1 MRRWTLLLLSASGF
15 ALASRATDAHA
26 QQGDGPPPGSV
37 VVPSQNGDVI
47 VTPGSTTVTE
57 STVPPPGYGAPGADA
72 NDYLPS
78 SSRPVTDTSSS
89 SDGFDMSRGGSGEP
103 VVHGEKGSAAILGKR
118 SVSVP
123 PIHTV
128 KKGDT
133 LWDLSGRYYGNPWK
147 WPKVWSYNPQIMNPH
162 WIYPGDQIRMRLGGN
177 GSYGS
182 AALDGTG
189 NGGFVDRRPAV
200 PADTVFLRSQGLIDD
215 PKRDVWGELVGAR
228 EDQMLLSD
236 GNHVYL
242 QLKPGK
248 DVRIGQQL
256 TIFREVRRPEKV
268 PGARRPPGMIIAIK
282 GTVRVDH
289 WDPKSRVAR
298 GEIVE
303 SVDVI
308 ERGAM
313 VGPVGRRFDIVPPKP
328 AKVDRWA
335 RVLTSIYPH
344 ELYGQNQVVFIDR
357 GTEDGLSA
365 GNRLFVVKRGDA
377 WRHTLSTAASSA
389 KARLRTD
396 TPDHARSDA
405 TPLKGNEKKFPE
417 EIIGE
422 LRVLRA
428 NKYSSV
434 AMVTVSHR
442 EIEPGDRAVARKG
455 Y

>member
-1 MRRWTLLLLSASGF
+1 MRPRHLLFTFYTLS
-15 ALASRATDAHA
+15 LASVASA
-26 QQGDGPPPGSV
+26 QEGSGAPPGSV
-37 VVPSQNGDVI
+37 VVPSGNGDVI

-57 STVPPPGYGAPGADA
+57 SSVPAPGYGAPGPDA

-78 SSRPVTDTSSS
+78 SSRPVTNTSAS
-89 SDGFDMSRGGSGEP
+89 SDGFDMGRSGGGEA
-103 VVHGEKGSAAILGKR
+103 VVHGSKGSAAILGER

-123 PIHTV
+123 PIHVV

-162 WIYPGDQIRMRLGGN
+162 WIYPGDQIRMRLGG
-177 GSYGS
+177 GAYGS

-189 NGGFVDRRPAV
+189 NGGFMDRRPAV
-200 PADTVFLRSQGLIDD
+200 PANTVFLRSQGLIDD

-242 QLKPGK
+242 QVKPGK

-256 TIFREVRRPEKV
+256 TIFRPVRRPERV

-313 VGPVGRRFDIVPPKP
+313 IGPVGRRFDIVPPKA

-377 WRHTLSTAASSA
+377 WRHTLSTASDSA
-389 KARLRTD
+389 RARLRTD
-396 TPDHARSDA
+396 TPDRARSDA

-422 LRVLRA
+422 LRILRA
-428 NKYSSV
+428 NKYSSIAV
-434 AMVTVSHR
+434 VTVSHR